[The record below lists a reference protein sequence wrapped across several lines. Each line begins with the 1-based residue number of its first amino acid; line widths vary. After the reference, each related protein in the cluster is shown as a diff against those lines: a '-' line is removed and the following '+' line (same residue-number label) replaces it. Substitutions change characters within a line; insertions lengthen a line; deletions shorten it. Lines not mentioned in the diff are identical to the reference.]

1 MFSESSIITLKP
13 IGTVRNKIKQRGKRD
28 VRNVVSEIVVD
39 SSLNEA
45 LDNLDE
51 FSHIVILYWCHQSR
65 RPTPLKVHPK
75 RDETIP
81 LKGVFATRS
90 PDRPNSIGET
100 TVELLKR
107 HKNVLTVKGL
117 DAIDGTPVID
127 IKPYLPGSDSAPK
140 AKIPPWLTRH

>member
-1 MFSESSIITLKP
+1 MFSDSSEITLKP
-13 IGTVRNKIKQRGKRD
+13 IGTVKNEIKQRGKCD
-28 VRNVVSEIVVD
+28 VQNVVSEIVID
-39 SSLNEA
+39 SSLSEA

-51 FSHIVILYWCHQSR
+51 FSHIIILYWCHQYR
-65 RPTPLKVHPK
+65 KPIPLKVHPK

-90 PDRPNSIGET
+90 PDRPNPIGET

-107 HKNVLTVKGL
+107 HENVLTVKGL

-127 IKPYLPGSDSAPK
+127 IKPYIPGSDSAPK